1 MEDRIH
7 NVRVTNRKKKRQG
20 HRPRTMD
27 DEGRLLEATVG
38 GSEVMGSFWR
48 AEREVVVLEGQG
60 IAVIAIY

>member
-1 MEDRIH
+1 
-7 NVRVTNRKKKRQG
+7 
-20 HRPRTMD
+20 MD